1 MTTDT
6 PNRDQPS
13 LLDVIDEEFRNDF
26 MRGPVKEAMK
36 AVGGSSGD
44 LWKVPIDAIQVMDG
58 FNVRVKDESY
68 HRHIRWI
75 ADSIKASGFHVDE
88 PLGAFTVKEGNDTK
102 IYVHAGH
109 CRLEAAKLARA
120 EGAEIETLPVVVV
133 PREANLEDL
142 TVALITTNGGKPL
155 TPYETSIVVKRLAG
169 YHWDAPKIAQKLG
182 FSSTYVEALLQ
193 VSGYPLAIREMIQSG
208 QLALSTAIEAVRLYG
223 TNAPA
228 KLHQAAQKAAIA
240 GKKRITT
247 QHIPGQKF
255 SSFVKRSAPRLY
267 AATQAVKNDPGYKSL
282 APETRQ
288 ILDELITQL
297 SEKEKAL
304 DAPSQAPDSAD
315 TGT

>member
-1 MTTDT
+1 MTSDT
-6 PNRDQPS
+6 LNRDQPS
-13 LLDVIDEEFRNDF
+13 LLDGIDENFRNDF
-26 MRGPVKEAMK
+26 LRGPVKEAMK

-44 LWKVPIDAIQVMDG
+44 LWKVPIDAIGVMDG

-75 ADSIKASGFHVDE
+75 ADSIKSSGFHVDE
-88 PLGAFTVKEGNDTK
+88 PLGAFTVKEGNETK

-120 EGAEIETLPVVVV
+120 EGAAIETLPVVVV

-169 YHWDAPKIAQKLG
+169 FHWEPARIAEKLG
-182 FSSTYVEALLQ
+182 FSSGYVEALLQ

-223 TNAPA
+223 GKAPQ
-228 KLHQAAQKAAIA
+228 KLEQAAQKAAST
-240 GKKRITT
+240 GKTRVTT
-247 QHIPGQKF
+247 QHLPGHKF
-255 SSFVKRSAPRLY
+255 TSFVKRSAPKLY
-267 AATQAVKNDPGYKSL
+267 AATQAVKNDPGYHSL

-288 ILDELITQL
+288 MLDDLITHL

-304 DAPSQAPDSAD
+304 DGPSQATESDGLD
-315 TGT
+315 T